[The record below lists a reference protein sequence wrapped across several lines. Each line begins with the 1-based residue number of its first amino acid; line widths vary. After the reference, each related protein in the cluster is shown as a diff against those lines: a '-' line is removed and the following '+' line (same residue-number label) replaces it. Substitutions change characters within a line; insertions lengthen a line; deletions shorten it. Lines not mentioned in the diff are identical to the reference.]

1 MLAVWRSVG
10 SVVVLLNE
18 KTFLSFSRT
27 LRVTNQNVSPSGQP
41 LGYYSSWPVFEKVV
55 NLRSLPYPIT
65 IFQRLIVSK
74 TGVSTKSLISS
85 GLLVNALLKLS
96 SRHAHIMIY
105 QRSSANG
112 RSRQG

>member
-27 LRVTNQNVSPSGQP
+27 LRVTNVSPSGQP

-65 IFQRLIVSK
+65 IFQRLLVSK

-85 GLLVNALLKLS
+85 GLLVNALLKQS
-96 SRHAHIMIY
+96 SQHAHIMIC